1 MKMDGH
7 FMEMEGKGMDGIM
20 KGHRKNNR
28 KALFLMAA
36 AAAVLTFLAALG
48 FLQSADLRV
57 SDLLYQSRAASD
69 GEIVLVG
76 IDQRALEEIGPYDKW
91 GRNIIAQAIEALNES
106 EDCRPAV
113 IGLDILY
120 AGETGEEPDRE
131 LSEAAG
137 KYGNVVAA
145 CATEFGD
152 VLADSGDGDYV
163 LDKGAVTAFE
173 EPYDALKAAA
183 EQGHIN
189 AMLDTDG
196 ILRHHMLELE
206 LPDGRKVPSLALAAA
221 EKYRV
226 YHGMEA
232 GKKPPVDGENF
243 WYVPFCGRPGDLY
256 GEISVADLLS
266 GDISADYFAG
276 KIVLIGPYA
285 AGLRDGY
292 ITAADHAKLMYG
304 VEYQANVVQAL
315 LWEDYKKEAGEG
327 IQLACLFLVL
337 LAAAAGFWKRRV
349 RTATALWVILC
360 GGYLG
365 LCRIAYGMGWIL
377 HVLWI
382 PVGVT
387 ILYGG
392 TLAVN
397 YITEAVEK
405 RHVTSTFKRYVA
417 PEIVN
422 EILKEGTD
430 SLGLGGKLG
439 NIAVLF
445 VDVRGFTPMSELL
458 EPTQVVEILN
468 RYLSLISECILK
480 NGGTLD
486 KFVGDAAMAFWGAPL
501 PQQDYVMHAV
511 RAAADMVSGSQ
522 NLSEEL
528 MEQYGRTVD
537 FGIGI
542 HVGEA
547 VVGNI
552 GSPERMDYTAIG
564 DTVNTAARL
573 EANAPAGT
581 IYISRAAADALE
593 GRIRVRSLGD
603 TVKLKG
609 KKEGFEV
616 LVMED
621 ILEPR

>member
-1 MKMDGH
+1 MNGNMTKY
-7 FMEMEGKGMDGIM
+7 
-20 KGHRKNNR
+20 RKNNR
-28 KALFLMAA
+28 KALPVMAA
-36 AAAVLTFLAALG
+36 AAAFLTLLAASG
-48 FLQSADLRV
+48 FLRRADLRV

-91 GRNIIAQAIEALNES
+91 GRDIIAQAIEALNES
-106 EDCRPAV
+106 EGCRPAV

-120 AGETGEEPDRE
+120 AGETEEELDRE

-145 CATEFGD
+145 CAAEFGD
-152 VLADSGDGDYV
+152 VPVDSGDGEYA
-163 LDKGAVTAFE
+163 LKKGAVTAFE
-173 EPYDALKAAA
+173 EPYDALKAVTK
-183 EQGHIN
+183 QGHIN

-221 EKYRV
+221 EKYRE
-226 YHGMEA
+226 YHGIDEA
-232 GKKPPVDGENF
+232 EKPPVDGKNF
-243 WYVPFCGRPGDLY
+243 WYVPFFGGPGDLY
-256 GEISVADLLS
+256 GGISVADLLA
-266 GDISADYFAG
+266 GNISADYFAG

-292 ITAADHAKLMYG
+292 ITAADHAQLMYG
-304 VEYQANVVQAL
+304 VEYQANVIQAL
-315 LWEDYKKEAGEG
+315 LWKNYKKEAGEG
-327 IQLACLFLVL
+327 VQLACLFLVL

-360 GGYLG
+360 GGYIA
-365 LCRIAYGMGWIL
+365 LCRAAYGMGWIL

-382 PVGVT
+382 PAGVT
-387 ILYGG
+387 VLYAG
-392 TLAVN
+392 TLAAN
-397 YITEAVEK
+397 YIAEAVEK

-430 SLGLGGKLG
+430 SLGLGGKLSD
-439 NIAVLF
+439 IAVLF

-458 EPTQVVEILN
+458 EPTRVVEILN

-501 PQQDYVMHAV
+501 PQDDYVMHAV

-522 NLSEEL
+522 KLSEEL
-528 MEQYGRTVD
+528 MERYGRTVD

-542 HVGEA
+542 HVGKA

-581 IYISRAAADALE
+581 IYISRAAAGALE

-603 TVKLKG
+603 SVKLKG

-616 LVMED
+616 LVMEE
-621 ILEPR
+621 ILEPRQ